1 MIWSCPFPRAL
12 WAEPL
17 AARAS
22 RASASTPFRTAR
34 LPALPAPTARS
45 PLFVSR
51 ELRETVPTEPEDEPP
66 QFSNVEEDLT
76 RAYRR
81 LRVPVNQSKVGFETL

>member
-81 LRVPVNQSKVGFETL
+81 LCDRSTGPKLWVETL